1 MKFHIKTIIFAFN
14 ISDKFVFEYVQF
26 WMKYF
31 VLNLG
36 RIKQ

>member
-26 WMKYF
+26 
-31 VLNLG
+31 
-36 RIKQ
+36 